1 MSEPGWDGDEG
12 SMMADR
18 ERDAAAPMPRVQ
30 RPVEHESLGRLMAA
44 LFGLV
49 ERFGWLRA
57 TVLCTVAFTIV
68 AELATVAFRG
78 LQGARPLLL
87 SIDLGVVAGVTVL
100 LAGSGLAVALRLV
113 EHLGRARSRL
123 LVEIDRRMVAE
134 QQLRRLA
141 TTDDLTGLSNRRHFV
156 ERAREAI
163 AIAQRYDQWV
173 TFAVVDVDRFKH
185 LNDQFGHAAGD
196 QALVEL
202 AAVMRAN
209 LRATDL
215 AARFGGD
222 EFVLLMP
229 LTDPKAGRVAAER
242 IRRAVR
248 HDCGKPSFRVSLGIA
263 SAKGPVASL
272 EALMARAD
280 QALYDAKRNGRNR
293 IGVCDAT
300 VAGSNDTLVEDLER
314 VALPLKG

>member
-1 MSEPGWDGDEG
+1 MV
-12 SMMADR
+12 ADR
-18 ERDAAAPMPRVQ
+18 GRDVAVPVPRVQ
-30 RPVEHESLGRLMAA
+30 RVVAGEPLGRLMAA

-57 TVLCTVAFTIV
+57 TLLCTLAFTV
-68 AELATVAFRG
+68 TAEVMTLA
-78 LQGARPLLL
+78 LKSLLGADPELFT
-87 SIDLGVVAGVTVL
+87 IDLIVVATATVL
-100 LAGSGLAVALRLV
+100 LAGPGLAVALSLV

-173 TFAVVDVDRFKH
+173 TFAVVDVDRFKR

-196 QALVEL
+196 RALIVL
-202 AAVMRAN
+202 AVVLRAN

-229 LTDPKAGRVAAER
+229 LTDPEAGRVAAER
-242 IRRAVR
+242 IRQAVR
-248 HDCGKPSFRVSLGIA
+248 QDCGKPSFRVSVGIA
-263 SAKGPVASL
+263 SAKGPVAAL
-272 EALMARAD
+272 ESLMARAD
-280 QALYDAKRNGRNR
+280 QALYDAKRTGRNR
-293 IGVCDAT
+293 IGIGDGPIDGSTEAT
-300 VAGSNDTLVEDLER
+300 AEELGR
-314 VALPLKG
+314 VAVPVKG

>member
-1 MSEPGWDGDEG
+1 MSEPGWDGDEVP
-12 SMMADR
+12 MMADR
-18 ERDAAAPMPRVQ
+18 GPDPAAATPRVQ
-30 RPVEHESLGRLMAA
+30 RLVEHEPLGRLMAA

-57 TVLCTVAFTIV
+57 TVLGTLTFT
-68 AELATVAFRG
+68 LATEAATLVYRSLLG
-78 LQGARPLLL
+78 VQPVLL
-87 SIDLGVVAGVTVL
+87 SIDLAVVAAVTVL

-123 LVEIDRRMVAE
+123 LVEIDRRMIAE

-196 QALVEL
+196 QALIEL
-202 AAVMRAN
+202 AAVLRAN

-229 LTDPKAGRVAAER
+229 LTDPKAGQVAAER

-263 SAKGPVASL
+263 SAKGPVAAL
-272 EALMARAD
+272 ETLMARAD

-293 IGVCDAT
+293 IGVCDGTSTGAD
-300 VAGSNDTLVEDLER
+300 DTLVEELGR
-314 VALPLKG
+314 IALPLKG

>member
-1 MSEPGWDGDEG
+1 
-12 SMMADR
+12 MMADR
-18 ERDAAAPMPRVQ
+18 GRDVAVPVPRVQ
-30 RPVEHESLGRLMAA
+30 RMDAGEPLGRLMAA

-49 ERFGWLRA
+49 ERLGWQRA
-57 TVLCTVAFTIV
+57 TLLCTLTFTIAAAV
-68 AELATVAFRG
+68 MTVA
-78 LQGARPLLL
+78 LKSL
-87 SIDLGVVAGVTVL
+87 LGVPPVALSLDLLVVAAVTVL
-100 LAGSGLAVALRLV
+100 LAGPGLAVALRLV
-113 EHLGRARSRL
+113 EHLGRARARL

-156 ERAREAI
+156 ERAREAM

-185 LNDQFGHAAGD
+185 LNDRFGHAAGD
-196 QALVEL
+196 RALVVL
-202 AAVMRAN
+202 AAVLRAN

-248 HDCGKPSFRVSLGIA
+248 EDCGRPPFRVSVGIA
-263 SAKGPVASL
+263 SAKGPVAAL

-280 QALYDAKRNGRNR
+280 QALYDAKRTGRNR
-293 IGVCDAT
+293 IGICAGPTVGPDDAT
-300 VAGSNDTLVEDLER
+300 MDGLDR
-314 VALPLKG
+314 IALPLKG

>member
-1 MSEPGWDGDEG
+1 
-12 SMMADR
+12 MMAGG
-18 ERDAAAPMPRVQ
+18 P
-30 RPVEHESLGRLMAA
+30 LGGLMSA

-57 TVLCTVAFTIV
+57 TLLGTLAFTV
-68 AELATVAFRG
+68 TAEV
-78 LQGARPLLL
+78 
-87 SIDLGVVAGVTVL
+87 VTVL
-100 LAGSGLAVALRLV
+100 LKSLLDATPELFSIDLMVVAAVTALLAVPGLAVALSLV

-173 TFAVVDVDRFKH
+173 TFAIVDVDRFKH

-196 QALVEL
+196 RALVVL
-202 AAVMRAN
+202 AAVLRAN

-229 LTDPKAGRVAAER
+229 LTDPEAGRVAAER

-248 HDCGKPSFRVSLGIA
+248 QDCGKPPFRVSVGIA
-263 SAKGPVASL
+263 SAKGPIAAL

-280 QALYDAKRNGRNR
+280 QALYDAKRTGRNR
-293 IGVCDAT
+293 IGICD
-300 VAGSNDTLVEDLER
+300 GPNDVPSEAVEEKPGR
-314 VALPLKG
+314 VAVPLKG